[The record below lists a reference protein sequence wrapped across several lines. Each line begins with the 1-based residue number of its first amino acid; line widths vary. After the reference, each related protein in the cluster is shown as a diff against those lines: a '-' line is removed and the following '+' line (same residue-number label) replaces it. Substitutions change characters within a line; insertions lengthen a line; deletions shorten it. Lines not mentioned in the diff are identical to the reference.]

1 MKIIIFMGPPGAGKG
16 TQAKKICDEL
26 KIPQISTG
34 DILRN
39 AIKEGTS
46 LGTLAKSYIDKGE
59 LVPDSVVIGIV
70 EERIKQQDCKN
81 GFLLDGFPRTIQQA
95 EELEKLLSK
104 MNKKIDYVIN
114 IDVPEEELVNR
125 LLNRAKIENR
135 TDDTEPVIRNRMKT
149 YFQQTYPLIEYYQK
163 KGLLNNING
172 LGSIEEITHR
182 IMNVIKK

>member
-1 MKIIIFMGPPGAGKG
+1 
-16 TQAKKICDEL
+16 
-26 KIPQISTG
+26 
-34 DILRN
+34 
-39 AIKEGTS
+39 
-46 LGTLAKSYIDKGE
+46 
-59 LVPDSVVIGIV
+59 
-70 EERIKQQDCKN
+70 
-81 GFLLDGFPRTIQQA
+81 
-95 EELEKLLSK
+95 